1 MQVGPAATLNRELS
15 AGAAQSV
22 QFANLPFQPALT
34 NQSADRPGNKATAV
48 DCRPDFN
55 GRPSLPALIEGSI
68 PLPGLALLR
77 SKSYLAQLY
86 DGRHLSARQIARLT
100 EVSRSTAFAALKRCN
115 IPKNGRNRTHPGQLP
130 FGYDYQNYRL
140 VKNQAE
146 QGVIRLIRQG
156 RAGGLSLRQI
166 AGQLNQR
173 LILSKDGGSW
183 QANTVRLI
191 LARA

>member
-1 MQVGPAATLNRELS
+1 MVLS
-15 AGAAQSV
+15 IGSQFDSV
-22 QFANLPFQPALT
+22 SSPRTEQYA
-34 NQSADRPGNKATAV
+34 
-48 DCRPDFN
+48 N
-55 GRPSLPALIEGSI
+55 GRPGFPALIEGTI

-86 DGRHLSARQIARLT
+86 RGRHLSARQIARLT
-100 EVSRSTAFAALKRCN
+100 KANRSVVLAALSRCG
-115 IPKNGRNRTHPGQLP
+115 IPKDSRNRTHPGQLP
-130 FGYDYQNYRL
+130 FGYDYQDYRL

-146 QGVIRLIRQG
+146 QGVIRLMRQG
-156 RAGGLSLRQI
+156 RASGLSLRQI

-173 LILSKDGGSW
+173 LVPTKGDGAW

>member
-1 MQVGPAATLNRELS
+1 M
-15 AGAAQSV
+15 
-22 QFANLPFQPALT
+22 
-34 NQSADRPGNKATAV
+34 
-48 DCRPDFN
+48 
-55 GRPSLPALIEGSI
+55 
-68 PLPGLALLR
+68 R

-86 DGRHLSARQIARLT
+86 RDRHLSARQIARLT
-100 EVSRSTAFAALKRCN
+100 EVSRCTALAALNRCG
-115 IPKNGRNRTHPGQLP
+115 IPKNGHNRTHPGQLP

-146 QGVIRLIRQG
+146 QSVIRLMREG

-166 AGQLNQR
+166 AGQLNEH
-173 LILSKDGGSW
+173 LISNKDGGTW

>member
-1 MQVGPAATLNRELS
+1 LAPSATGKPSAPA
-15 AGAAQSV
+15 V
-22 QFANLPFQPALT
+22 
-34 NQSADRPGNKATAV
+34 
-48 DCRPDFN
+48 
-55 GRPSLPALIEGSI
+55 IEGII
-68 PLPGLALLR
+68 PLPGLTQLR

-86 DGRHLSARQIARLT
+86 ADRHLSARQIARLA
-100 EVSRSTAFAALKRCN
+100 EVSRSTAFAALKRCG
-115 IPKNGRNRTHPGQLP
+115 IPKDGRNRTHPGQLP

-146 QGVIRLIRQG
+146 QGVIRLMDQA

-166 AGQLNQR
+166 AGRLNER
-173 LILSKDGGSW
+173 LVPSKDGGTW